1 MHRRVSRLVF
11 LLITSIAALAVAVGV
26 VEQRAILDWVSLRNY
41 HPSATIQSLASET
54 TMDDYARKVFYV
66 NHPQI
71 DDKTT
76 FSQSCPNGSEKTIV
90 LGCYHPGQNGIYLLD
105 VTDQRL
111 NGVEEVTAAHEML
124 HAAYERLSNQERSYV
139 NGLLMDY
146 YTHDLHDQ
154 RIKDTLNAYI
164 QSEPGQLV
172 NEMHSIFGTEV
183 GALPAPLE
191 NYYKRYFTDRQKITA
206 YAAQYQSAFT
216 SRQDQ
221 IKQYDSQLTNLKS
234 EIASDEDSLNSQATT
249 INSSRSQLDS
259 YRSSGDI
266 AAYNAGVPDFNASID
281 TYNALASTTRDLITQ
296 YNQIVIERND
306 IALQENQLVQAISS
320 NVSSISN

>member
-11 LLITSIAALAVAVGV
+11 LLITSIAALVVVVGI
-26 VEQRAILDWVSLRNY
+26 VEQRAILDWLSLHDY
-41 HPSATIQSLASET
+41 HPPTAVQSLASET

-71 DDKTT
+71 SDKTS
-76 FSQSCPNGSEKTIV
+76 FSQACPNGSEKTIV
-90 LGCYHPGQNGIYLLD
+90 LGCYHPGQNGIYVLD

-124 HAAYERLSNQERSYV
+124 HAAYERLSSRDRSYV
-139 NGLLMDY
+139 NSLLMDY

-183 GALPAPLE
+183 SSLPAPLE
-191 NYYKRYFTDRQKITA
+191 DYYKRYFTDRQKVTA
-206 YAAQYQSAFT
+206 YAAQYQAAFT

-221 IKQYDSQLTNLKS
+221 VKQYDSQLANLKS
-234 EIASDEDSLNSQATT
+234 EITSDEGNLSSQATA

-259 YRSSGDI
+259 YRSSGDV
-266 AAYNAGVPDFNASID
+266 AAYNAGVPDFNASIN
-281 TYNALASTTRDLITQ
+281 TYNRLAGTVRDLITQ
-296 YNQIVIERND
+296 YNQIVVARNN
-306 IALQENQLVQAISS
+306 IAVQENQLVQAISS